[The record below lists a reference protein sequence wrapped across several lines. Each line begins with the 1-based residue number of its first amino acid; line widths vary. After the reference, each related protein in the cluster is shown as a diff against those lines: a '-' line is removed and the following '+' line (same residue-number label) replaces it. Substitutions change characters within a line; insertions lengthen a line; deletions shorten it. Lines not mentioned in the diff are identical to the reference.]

1 MSDQQQPTLADIGR
15 EIEELK
21 HMMRQ
26 LLVKSN
32 SPPAP
37 SLEGSGKL
45 KQTEETR
52 NYIAG
57 TIFKKLK
64 DLGVRSKQEA
74 ERMLYWFC
82 LVERFEMLTQ
92 AQAEAFY
99 IHLQEGGDDP
109 PGLWKLKQFTSP

>member
-1 MSDQQQPTLADIGR
+1 MQS
-15 EIEELK
+15 
-21 HMMRQ
+21 
-26 LLVKSN
+26 
-32 SPPAP
+32 
-37 SLEGSGKL
+37 
-45 KQTEETR
+45 EETR

-82 LVERFEMLTQ
+82 LVEKFEALTQ

-99 IHLQEGGDDP
+99 IHLQEGSDDP